1 MRKERNIISVEKIS
15 EISATS
21 KKSFDDA
28 IQNGLKRAAKT
39 LRGIQSAWV
48 ADQEVYVKAGKI
60 SEYHVRLKLTFLMD
74 E

>member
-1 MRKERNIISVEKIS
+1 MSVAKVS
-15 EISATS
+15 EITSTS

-28 IQNGLKRAAKT
+28 IQNGLKRASKT

-48 ADQEVYVKAGKI
+48 ADQEVYTKGGKI
-60 SEYHVRLKLTFLMD
+60 TEYRVRLKLTFLMD

>member
-1 MRKERNIISVEKIS
+1 MSVAKIN
-15 EISATS
+15 EITATS

-28 IQNGLKRAAKT
+28 IESGIKRASKT

-48 ADQEVYVKAGKI
+48 ADQEVCVKGGKI
-60 SEYHVRLKLTFLMD
+60 TEYRVRLKLTLLLD

>member
-1 MRKERNIISVEKIS
+1 MSVAKIN
-15 EISATS
+15 EITATS

-28 IQNGLKRAAKT
+28 IDSGIKRASKT

-48 ADQEVYVKAGKI
+48 ADQEVCVKGGKI
-60 SEYHVRLKLTFLMD
+60 SEYRVRLKLTLLLD

>member
-1 MRKERNIISVEKIS
+1 MSVAKIS

-48 ADQEVYVKAGKI
+48 ADQEVYVKGGKI